1 MVTLLIKASSKK
13 AVSMVEGTTRIPRLE
28 RTKLVSF
35 MAKVITSYQ
44 TKRNIGGA
52 SAMGNVMVRVL
63 GGKIQQTLIHQSIV
77 ESGNTASSME
87 LGVLN
92 GEINVH
98 TTRVNFTWVLNMV
111 VDH

>member
-1 MVTLLIKASSKK
+1 
-13 AVSMVEGTTRIPRLE
+13 MVEETTKMLRQVSPTLE
-28 RTKLVSF
+28 RTKWVSS

-77 ESGNTASSME
+77 VSGKTASSTE
-87 LGVLN
+87 LVVSNGVTKVL
-92 GEINVH
+92 
-98 TTRVNFTWVLNMV
+98 TTRVNST
-111 VDH
+111 